1 MIDSTVNQTATNV
14 RARTE
19 AKAIAQSQG
28 PSRNMI
34 PQVIAFVVLL
44 IAAVLWIIPLAWA
57 VDTALKPESETT
69 TVPISW
75 ISSHFTLDAFVK
87 VLSAG
92 GILRWYLN
100 SAITS
105 IIITVATVVL
115 ASLAAYGFS
124 RVRFPARGFLFWLI
138 MAGIMVPPQILI
150 VPLFTEIN
158 AFRMVD
164 TYWGI
169 MLPQIAAPFA
179 VFILKQFFD
188 GIPHELGE
196 AAIVDGASQFRV
208 FWQIW
213 LPLARPALAAVAIFT
228 FVASWN
234 NFIWPFIAITN
245 TNMMTIPVGLAN
257 VQSAYGIHY
266 AQIMASAVLGGL
278 PLLIAFMFFQK
289 QIVQG
294 IAGTGLKG

>member
-14 RARTE
+14 RARSE
-19 AKAIAQSQG
+19 ARETVQAQG
-28 PSRNMI
+28 PSRKTI
-34 PQVIAFVVLL
+34 LQGVAFVVML
-44 IAAVLWIIPLAWA
+44 IVAVLWIIPLAWA

-69 TVPISW
+69 AVPVSW
-75 ISSHFTLDAFVK
+75 MPSHFTLDAFVK

-92 GILRWYLN
+92 GIVRWYVN

-105 IIITVATVVL
+105 IIITVATLIL

-124 RVRFPARGFLFWLI
+124 RVRFPGRGFLFWLI

-169 MLPQIAAPFA
+169 ILPQIAAPFA
-179 VFILKQFFD
+179 IFILKQFFD

-196 AAIVDGASQFRV
+196 AAIVDGASHFRV

-234 NFIWPFIAITN
+234 NFIWPFIAVTN
-245 TNMMTIPVGLAN
+245 TDMMTVPVGLAN
-257 VQSAYGIHY
+257 VQSAVGVHF
-266 AQIMASAVLGGL
+266 AQIMAAAVLGGL
-278 PLLIAFMFFQK
+278 PLLIVFMFFQK

>member
-1 MIDSTVNQTATNV
+1 MIDSFEKTIPN
-14 RARTE
+14 
-19 AKAIAQSQG
+19 AKAGVRSKEKAG
-28 PSRNMI
+28 MPSRETI
-34 PQVIAFVVLL
+34 LQVIAFITLLVL
-44 IAAVLWIIPLAWA
+44 AVIWFIPLAWA

-75 ISSHFTLDAFVK
+75 IPSHFTLDAFIK

-92 GILRWYLN
+92 GILRWYVN

-105 IIITVATVVL
+105 VIITIVTVLL

-124 RVRFPARGFLFWLI
+124 RVRFPAKGFFFWLI

-150 VPLFTEIN
+150 VPLFAEIN
-158 AFRMVD
+158 AFHMVN

-169 MLPQIAAPFA
+169 ILPQLAAPFA
-179 VFILKQFFD
+179 IFILKQFFD
-188 GIPHELGE
+188 GIPPELGE
-196 AAIVDGASQFRV
+196 SAIVDGASQFRV
-208 FWQIW
+208 YWQIW
-213 LPLARPALAAVAIFT
+213 LPLARPAIAAVAIFT

-234 NFIWPFIAITN
+234 NFIWPFIAITG
-245 TNMMTIPVGLAN
+245 TDMMTIPVGLAN
-257 VQSAYGIHY
+257 VQSAVGIHY

-278 PLLIAFMFFQK
+278 PLLIVFMFFQK

>member
-14 RARTE
+14 RARAE
-19 AKAIAQSQG
+19 ARAIAQSQR

-75 ISSHFTLDAFVK
+75 IPSHFTLDAFVK

-115 ASLAAYGFS
+115 ASMAAYGFS
-124 RVRFPARGFLFWLI
+124 RVRFPAKGFLFWLI

-169 MLPQIAAPFA
+169 ILPQIAAPFA

-234 NFIWPFIAITN
+234 NFIWPFIAIAN

-266 AQIMASAVLGGL
+266 AQIMASAVLGGI
-278 PLLIAFMFFQK
+278 PLLIVFMFFQK

>member
-19 AKAIAQSQG
+19 ARAIAQSQG
-28 PSRNMI
+28 PSQKTI
-34 PQVIAFVVLL
+34 LQVIAFVVLL

-75 ISSHFTLDAFVK
+75 LPSHFTLDAFVK

-92 GILRWYLN
+92 GLLRWYLN
-100 SAITS
+100 SAFTS
-105 IIITVATVVL
+105 IIITVVTVIL

-124 RVRFPARGFLFWLI
+124 RVRFPAKGFLFWLI

-169 MLPQIAAPFA
+169 ILPQIAAPFA
-179 VFILKQFFD
+179 IFILKQFFD

>member
-1 MIDSTVNQTATNV
+1 MIDSTVNQTAVNIKARSGV
-14 RARTE
+14 RAIAE
-19 AKAIAQSQG
+19 ARRPSQ
-28 PSRNMI
+28 NTI

-69 TVPISW
+69 TVPVSW
-75 ISSHFTLDAFVK
+75 IPSHFTLDAFAK

-105 IIITVATVVL
+105 IIITIVTVIL
-115 ASLAAYGFS
+115 ASMAAYGFS
-124 RVRFPARGFLFWLI
+124 RVRFPAKGFLFWLI

-169 MLPQIAAPFA
+169 ILPQIAAPFA

-213 LPLARPALAAVAIFT
+213 LPLARPALAAVAVFT
-228 FVASWN
+228 FVGSWN

-245 TNMMTIPVGLAN
+245 TDMMTIPVGLAN
-257 VQSAYGIHY
+257 VQSAVGIHY
-266 AQIMASAVLGGL
+266 AQIMAAAVLGGL

>member
-1 MIDSTVNQTATNV
+1 MIDSTVNRTAANV
-14 RARTE
+14 RARDE
-19 AKAIAQSQG
+19 ARAIAQSRR
-28 PSRNMI
+28 PSRNTI
-34 PQVIAFVVLL
+34 LQGIAFVVLL
-44 IAAVLWIIPLAWA
+44 IVAVLWIMPLAWA
-57 VDTALKPESETT
+57 LDTALKPESETT
-69 TVPISW
+69 TVPLTW
-75 ISSHFTLDAFVK
+75 IPSHFTLDAFVK

-92 GILRWYLN
+92 GIGRWYVN

-105 IIITVATVVL
+105 IIITIVTVIL

-124 RVRFPARGFLFWLI
+124 RVQFPGKGFLFWLI

-150 VPLFTEIN
+150 VPLFTEVN

-169 MLPQIAAPFA
+169 ILPQIAAPFA

-196 AAIVDGASQFRV
+196 AAIVDGASPFRV

-228 FVASWN
+228 FVGSWN
-234 NFIWPFIAITN
+234 NFIWPFIAVTN
-245 TNMMTIPVGLAN
+245 INMMTIPVGLAN

-266 AQIMASAVLGGL
+266 AQIMASALLGGV
-278 PLLIAFMFFQK
+278 PLLIVFMFFQK

>member
-1 MIDSTVNQTATNV
+1 MIESTVNQTSTNV
-14 RARTE
+14 RARGQ
-19 AKAIAQSQG
+19 ARAIAQAQRPSGNTILQG
-28 PSRNMI
+28 
-34 PQVIAFVVLL
+34 IAFIVLL
-44 IAAVLWIIPLAWA
+44 IAAVLWLLPLAWA
-57 VDTALKPESETT
+57 LDTALKPESETT
-69 TVPISW
+69 TVPLSW
-75 ISSHFTLDAFVK
+75 IPSHFTFDAFVK

-92 GILRWYLN
+92 GIVRWYVN

-105 IIITVATVVL
+105 IVITVATVIL

-150 VPLFTEIN
+150 VPLFTEIS
-158 AFRMVD
+158 AFGMVD

-169 MLPQIAAPFA
+169 ILPQIAAPFA

-188 GIPHELGE
+188 GIPSDLGE

-228 FVASWN
+228 FVGSWN

-266 AQIMASAVLGGL
+266 AQIMASALLGGI
-278 PLLIAFMFFQK
+278 PLLIVFMFFQK

>member
-1 MIDSTVNQTATNV
+1 MIESTVNQTATNV

-19 AKAIAQSQG
+19 AKAIARSQG
-28 PSRNMI
+28 PSRNPI

-75 ISSHFTLDAFVK
+75 IPSHFTLDAFVK

-92 GILRWYLN
+92 GLLRWYLN
-100 SAITS
+100 SAFTS
-105 IIITVATVVL
+105 IIITIVTVIL
-115 ASLAAYGFS
+115 ASMAAYGFS
-124 RVRFPARGFLFWLI
+124 RVQFPGKGFLFWLI

-169 MLPQIAAPFA
+169 ILPQIAAPFA
-179 VFILKQFFD
+179 IFILKQFFD

>member
-14 RARTE
+14 RARGE
-19 AKAIAQSQG
+19 ARAIAQTQR
-28 PSRNMI
+28 PSRNTI
-34 PQVIAFVVLL
+34 LQGIAFVVLL
-44 IAAVLWIIPLAWA
+44 IVAVLWILPLAWA
-57 VDTALKPESETT
+57 LDTALKPESETT
-69 TVPISW
+69 IVPLSW
-75 ISSHFTLDAFVK
+75 IPSHFTLDAFVK

-92 GILRWYLN
+92 GIARWYVN
-100 SAITS
+100 SAVTS
-105 IIITVATVVL
+105 IIITVVTVIL

-124 RVRFPARGFLFWLI
+124 RVQFPGKGFLFWLI

-169 MLPQIAAPFA
+169 ILPQIAAPFG

-196 AAIVDGASQFRV
+196 AAIVDGASPFRV

-228 FVASWN
+228 FVGSWN

-266 AQIMASAVLGGL
+266 AQIMASALLGGV
-278 PLLIAFMFFQK
+278 PLLIVFMFFQK

>member
-1 MIDSTVNQTATNV
+1 MIDSTVNRTATNV
-14 RARTE
+14 RARGE
-19 AKAIAQSQG
+19 ARAIAQSRRPSQNTILQG
-28 PSRNMI
+28 
-34 PQVIAFVVLL
+34 IAFVVLL
-44 IAAVLWIIPLAWA
+44 IVAVLWILPLAWA
-57 VDTALKPESETT
+57 LDTALKPESETT
-69 TVPISW
+69 TVPLSW
-75 ISSHFTLDAFVK
+75 IPSHFTLDAFVK

-92 GILRWYLN
+92 GIGRWYVN
-100 SAITS
+100 SAVTS
-105 IIITVATVVL
+105 IIITVVTVIL

-124 RVRFPARGFLFWLI
+124 RVQFPGKGFLFWLI

-169 MLPQIAAPFA
+169 ILPQIAAPFA

-188 GIPHELGE
+188 GIPQELGE
-196 AAIVDGASQFRV
+196 AAIVDGASPFRV

-228 FVASWN
+228 FVGSWN

-257 VQSAYGIHY
+257 VQSAYGVHY
-266 AQIMASAVLGGL
+266 AQIMASALLGGL
-278 PLLIAFMFFQK
+278 PLLIVFMFFQK

>member
-1 MIDSTVNQTATNV
+1 
-14 RARTE
+14 
-19 AKAIAQSQG
+19 
-28 PSRNMI
+28 
-34 PQVIAFVVLL
+34 
-44 IAAVLWIIPLAWA
+44 
-57 VDTALKPESETT
+57 
-69 TVPISW
+69 
-75 ISSHFTLDAFVK
+75 

-92 GILRWYLN
+92 GIGRWYVN
-100 SAITS
+100 SAVTS
-105 IIITVATVVL
+105 IIITIVTVIL

-124 RVRFPARGFLFWLI
+124 RVQFPGKGFLFWLI

-150 VPLFTEIN
+150 VPLFTEVN

-169 MLPQIAAPFA
+169 ILPQIAAPFA

-196 AAIVDGASQFRV
+196 AAIVDGASPFRV

-228 FVASWN
+228 FVGSWN
-234 NFIWPFIAITN
+234 NFIWPFIAVTN
-245 TNMMTIPVGLAN
+245 INMMTIPVGLAN

-266 AQIMASAVLGGL
+266 AQIMASAILGGV
-278 PLLIAFMFFQK
+278 PLLIVFMFFQK

>member
-1 MIDSTVNQTATNV
+1 MIDSLEKTLPN
-14 RARTE
+14 
-19 AKAIAQSQG
+19 AKVQSKEKTGMPSQNTIRQG
-28 PSRNMI
+28 
-34 PQVIAFVVLL
+34 IAFILLLVL
-44 IAAVLWIIPLAWA
+44 AVIWIIPLAWA
-57 VDTALKPESETT
+57 LDTALKPESETT

-75 ISSHFTLDAFVK
+75 IPSHFTLDAFVK

-92 GILRWYLN
+92 DIVRWYVN
-100 SAITS
+100 SVITS
-105 IIITVATVVL
+105 IVITVVVVL
-115 ASLAAYGFS
+115 LASMAAFAFS
-124 RVRFPARGFLFWLI
+124 RVRFPAKGFFFWLI

-150 VPLFTEIN
+150 VPLFAEMN
-158 AFRMVD
+158 AFHFVN

-169 MLPQIAAPFA
+169 ILPQLAAPFA

-188 GIPHELGE
+188 GIPPELE
-196 AAIVDGASQFRV
+196 ESAVMDGASPFRV
-208 FWQIW
+208 YWQIW

-234 NFIWPFIAITN
+234 NFIWPFIVITG
-245 TNMMTIPVGLAN
+245 TDMMTIPVGLAN

-266 AQIMASAVLGGL
+266 AQIMASALLGGL
-278 PLLIAFMFFQK
+278 PLLIVFMFFQK

>member
-14 RARTE
+14 KARSKVG
-19 AKAIAQSQG
+19 AVAQAQG
-28 PSRNMI
+28 PSQNTI
-34 PQVIAFVVLL
+34 LQGIAFVVLL
-44 IAAVLWIIPLAWA
+44 IVAVLWIIPLAWA
-57 VDTALKPESETT
+57 IDTALKPESQTT

-75 ISSHFTLDAFVK
+75 IPSHFTLDAFVQ

-92 GILRWYLN
+92 GLLRWYVN

-105 IIITVATVVL
+105 LIITIVTVIL

-124 RVRFPARGFLFWLI
+124 RIRFPAKGFLFWLI
-138 MAGIMVPPQILI
+138 LAGIMVPPQILI

-169 MLPQIAAPFA
+169 ILPQIAAPFA

-213 LPLARPALAAVAIFT
+213 LPLARPAIAAVAIFT

-257 VQSAYGIHY
+257 VQTAYGIRY
-266 AQIMASAVLGGL
+266 AQIMASAVLGGV
-278 PLLIAFMFFQK
+278 PLLIVFMFFQK

>member
-14 RARTE
+14 KARSGVRS
-19 AKAIAQSQG
+19 IAQAQRPSQ
-28 PSRNMI
+28 NTI
-34 PQVIAFVVLL
+34 LQVIAFVVLL
-44 IAAVLWIIPLAWA
+44 IAAVIWIIPLAWA
-57 VDTALKPESETT
+57 IDTALKPESETT

-75 ISSHFTLDAFVK
+75 IPSHFTLDAFVK

-92 GILRWYLN
+92 GIVRWYVN

-105 IIITVATVVL
+105 IIITIVTVIL

-169 MLPQIAAPFA
+169 ILPQIAAPFA

-213 LPLARPALAAVAIFT
+213 LPLARPAIAAVAIFT
-228 FVASWN
+228 FVGSWN

-278 PLLIAFMFFQK
+278 PLLIVFMFFQK

>member
-1 MIDSTVNQTATNV
+1 MIESTVNQTATDV
-14 RARTE
+14 RARSE
-19 AKAIAQSQG
+19 AKSTTRTKRPIQG
-28 PSRNMI
+28 TL
-34 PQVIAFVVLL
+34 QGIAFVIIL
-44 IAAVLWIIPLAWA
+44 IVAVLWLIPLAWA
-57 VDTALKPESETT
+57 LDTALKPESETT
-69 TVPISW
+69 TVPVTW
-75 ISSHFTLDAFVK
+75 FPSHFTFDAFAK
-87 VLSAG
+87 VLNAG
-92 GILRWYLN
+92 GILRWYVN

-105 IIITVATVVL
+105 VVITIATVIL

-124 RVRFPARGFLFWLI
+124 RVRFPAKGFLFWLI

-150 VPLFTEIN
+150 VPLFTEIS
-158 AFRMVD
+158 AFHMVD

-169 MLPQIAAPFA
+169 ILPQIAAPFA

-213 LPLARPALAAVAIFT
+213 LPLAQPAIAAVAIFS
-228 FVASWN
+228 FVGSWN
-234 NFIWPFIAITN
+234 NFIWPFIAVTN

-257 VQSAYGIHY
+257 VTSAYGIHY
-266 AQIMASAVLGGL
+266 AQIMASALLGGV
-278 PLLIAFMFFQK
+278 PLLIVFMFFQK

>member
-1 MIDSTVNQTATNV
+1 MIDSTVNQTAVNV
-14 RARTE
+14 NARSEVRSTE
-19 AKAIAQSQG
+19 QVKRPSQNTILQG
-28 PSRNMI
+28 
-34 PQVIAFVVLL
+34 IAFVVLL

-69 TVPISW
+69 AVPVSW
-75 ISSHFTLDAFVK
+75 IPSHFTLDAFVK

-92 GILRWYLN
+92 GILRWYVN

-105 IIITVATVVL
+105 TIITIVTVVL
-115 ASLAAYGFS
+115 ASMAAYGFS

-169 MLPQIAAPFA
+169 ILPQIAAPFA

-228 FVASWN
+228 FVGSWN
-234 NFIWPFIAITN
+234 NFIWPFIAVTN

-257 VQSAYGIHY
+257 VQSAVGVHY
-266 AQIMASAVLGGL
+266 AQIMAAAVLGGL

>member
-19 AKAIAQSQG
+19 ARAIAQAQG

-34 PQVIAFVVLL
+34 FQVIAFVVLL

-75 ISSHFTLDAFVK
+75 IPSHFTLDAFVK

-92 GILRWYLN
+92 GLLRWYLN
-100 SAITS
+100 SAFTS
-105 IIITVATVVL
+105 IIITVVTVIL

-124 RVRFPARGFLFWLI
+124 RVRFPAKGFLFWLI

-169 MLPQIAAPFA
+169 ILPQIAAPFA
-179 VFILKQFFD
+179 IFILKQFFD

-245 TNMMTIPVGLAN
+245 TDMMTIPVGLAN

>member
-1 MIDSTVNQTATNV
+1 MIDSVANKTAASAKG
-14 RARTE
+14 RAGVQ
-19 AKAIAQSQG
+19 AKESAG
-28 PSRNMI
+28 PSQNMV
-34 PQVIAFVVLL
+34 PKVASFVILL
-44 IAAVLWIIPLAWA
+44 LLALLWIIPLAWA
-57 VDTALKPESETT
+57 IDTALKPESETT
-69 TVPISW
+69 AIPLSW
-75 ISSHFTLDAFVK
+75 IPTHFTLDAFAK

-92 GILRWYLN
+92 GIGRWYVN

-105 IIITVATVVL
+105 IVITIVVVVL
-115 ASLAAYGFS
+115 GSMAAYAFS
-124 RVRFPARGFLFWLI
+124 RISFRGKGFLFWLI

-150 VPLFTEIN
+150 VPLFTEMTSFHMI
-158 AFRMVD
+158 D
-164 TYWGI
+164 TYWSI
-169 MLPQIAAPFA
+169 ILPQTAAPFA

-188 GIPHELGE
+188 GIPSDLGE

-208 FWQIW
+208 YWQIW
-213 LPLARPALAAVAIFT
+213 MPLARPAIAAVAIFT

-266 AQIMASAVLGGL
+266 AQIMASAVLGGV

>member
-1 MIDSTVNQTATNV
+1 MIESTVNQSATTV
-14 RARTE
+14 RARSEGRT
-19 AKAIAQSQG
+19 IAQTRRPSQ
-28 PSRNMI
+28 NTI
-34 PQVIAFVVLL
+34 LEVIAFIVLL
-44 IAAVLWIIPLAWA
+44 ICAVLWIIPLAWA

-69 TVPISW
+69 IVPLTW
-75 ISSHFTLDAFVK
+75 LSSHFN
-87 VLSAG
+87 LSAFAEVLGAG
-92 GILRWYLN
+92 GLLRWYLN
-100 SAITS
+100 SAITA
-105 IIITVATVVL
+105 IAITVITVVL

-124 RVRFPARGFLFWLI
+124 RIQFPAKGFLFWLI
-138 MAGIMVPPQILI
+138 LAGIMVPPQVLI

-158 AFRMVD
+158 AFHMVD

-169 MLPQIAAPFA
+169 ILPQIAAPFA
-179 VFILKQFFD
+179 IFILKQFFD

-228 FVASWN
+228 FVGAWN
-234 NFIWPFIAITN
+234 NFIWPFIAITD
-245 TNMMTIPVGLAN
+245 TNMMTVPVGLAN
-257 VQSAYGIHY
+257 VQTAYGIHY

-278 PLLIAFMFFQK
+278 PLLIVFMFFQK

>member
-14 RARTE
+14 KARSRVRS
-19 AKAIAQSQG
+19 IAQAQRPSQ
-28 PSRNMI
+28 NTI
-34 PQVIAFVVLL
+34 LQVIAFVVLL
-44 IAAVLWIIPLAWA
+44 IAAVIWIIPLAWA
-57 VDTALKPESETT
+57 IDTALKPESETT

-75 ISSHFTLDAFVK
+75 IPSHFTLDAFVK

-92 GILRWYLN
+92 GIVRWYVN

-105 IIITVATVVL
+105 IIITIVTVIL
-115 ASLAAYGFS
+115 ASMAAYGFS

-169 MLPQIAAPFA
+169 ILPQIAAPFA

-213 LPLARPALAAVAIFT
+213 LPLARPAIAAVAIFT
-228 FVASWN
+228 FVGSWN

-278 PLLIAFMFFQK
+278 PLLIVFMFFQK

>member
-1 MIDSTVNQTATNV
+1 MIDSTVNQTATKV
-14 RARTE
+14 RARGE
-19 AKAIAQSQG
+19 ARAIAQAQR
-28 PSRNMI
+28 PSRNTI
-34 PQVIAFVVLL
+34 LQGIAFVVLL
-44 IAAVLWIIPLAWA
+44 IAAVLWILPLAWA
-57 VDTALKPESETT
+57 LDTALKPESETT
-69 TVPISW
+69 TVPLSW
-75 ISSHFTLDAFVK
+75 IPSHFTLDAFVK

-92 GILRWYLN
+92 GIGRWYVN
-100 SAITS
+100 SAVTS
-105 IIITVATVVL
+105 IIITVVTVIL

-124 RVRFPARGFLFWLI
+124 RVQFPGKGFLFWLI

-169 MLPQIAAPFA
+169 ILPQIAAPFA

-188 GIPHELGE
+188 GIPQELGE
-196 AAIVDGASQFRV
+196 AAIVDGASPFRV

-228 FVASWN
+228 FVGSWN

-257 VQSAYGIHY
+257 VQSAYGVHY
-266 AQIMASAVLGGL
+266 AQIMASALLGGL
-278 PLLIAFMFFQK
+278 PLLIVFMFFQK

>member
-1 MIDSTVNQTATNV
+1 MLDSTVNQSATNV
-14 RARTE
+14 QARSRVRAAE
-19 AKAIAQSQG
+19 KAQG
-28 PSRNMI
+28 PSQNTI
-34 PQVIAFVVLL
+34 LQIIAFVVLL
-44 IAAVLWIIPLAWA
+44 IAAVIWIIPLAWA
-57 VDTALKPESETT
+57 IDTALKPESQTT
-69 TVPISW
+69 TLPLSW
-75 ISSHFTLDAFVK
+75 IPSHFTFDAFAQ

-92 GILRWYLN
+92 GLVRWYLN

-105 IIITVATVVL
+105 ITITVVTVVL
-115 ASLAAYGFS
+115 ASMAAYAFS
-124 RVRFPARGFLFWLI
+124 RVRFPARGFVFWLI

-169 MLPQIAAPFA
+169 ILPQIAAPFA

-228 FVASWN
+228 FVGAWN
-234 NFIWPFIAITN
+234 NFIWPFIAITD
-245 TNMMTIPVGLAN
+245 TNMMTVPVGLAN
-257 VQSAYGIHY
+257 VQTAYGIRY

-278 PLLIAFMFFQK
+278 PLLIVFMFFQK

>member
-1 MIDSTVNQTATNV
+1 MIDSTVNQSATNV
-14 RARTE
+14 QARSGVRAAE
-19 AKAIAQSQG
+19 KAQRPSQ
-28 PSRNMI
+28 NTI
-34 PQVIAFVVLL
+34 LQIIAFVVLL
-44 IAAVLWIIPLAWA
+44 IVAVIWIIPLAWA
-57 VDTALKPESETT
+57 VDTALKAESETA

-75 ISSHFTLDAFVK
+75 IPSHFTFDAFAQ

-92 GILRWYLN
+92 GIVRWYVN

-105 IIITVATVVL
+105 LVITIVTVVL
-115 ASLAAYGFS
+115 ASMAAYGFS
-124 RVRFPARGFLFWLI
+124 RVRFPGRGFLFWLV

-169 MLPQIAAPFA
+169 ILPQIAAPFA

-257 VQSAYGIHY
+257 VQTAYGIRY
-266 AQIMASAVLGGL
+266 AQIMASAVLGGI
-278 PLLIAFMFFQK
+278 PLLIVFMFFQK

-294 IAGTGLKG
+294 ITGTGLKG